1 MQSAGQSLTERGLKF
16 QQEPIE
22 VIGPKW
28 GTNSTGI
35 QTEQRAVETEG
46 LRAAEG
52 RKVAQIE
59 VADRDNTMDEEL
71 RGAGV
76 WAAQFNSR
84 NDELL
89 KSS

>member
-1 MQSAGQSLTERGLKF
+1 MKF

-35 QTEQRAVETEG
+35 QTEKRAVETEG

-59 VADRDNTMDEEL
+59 VADRDNTRDEEL
-71 RGAGV
+71 RGSGV

-84 NDELL
+84 KDDSL
-89 KSS
+89 KGS

>member
-1 MQSAGQSLTERGLKF
+1 MKF

-35 QTEQRAVETEG
+35 QTEKRTVETKG
-46 LRAAEG
+46 LRASES

-59 VADRDNTMDEEL
+59 VEDRDNTRDEES

-76 WAAQFNSR
+76 WAAHFSR
-84 NDELL
+84 RKDDSL